1 MFSSTVSA
9 LEFTAEFSPAQQT
22 IAQYE
27 TAVYDVT
34 IYHSYPELQF
44 FEVYSPEVLWDIRT
58 KDPLHVPSET
68 MFTTK
73 ITVQPLN
80 IQPGLYGVPIHI
92 KRTGTNELKKALL
105 YMEVTGTPTTTT
117 YLPAIRGIAAIPGTI
132 DPREDIVI
140 TISLENQNRRN
151 LSSISIKA
159 RSNVINQDFEAN
171 LNPLERKTFK
181 FIAQID
187 PRTPPQR
194 DVLLITAVTSE
205 ADKGYQFDLPQI
217 EYEIKP
223 YGQLSPEIQTQKS
236 LLKTDRTI
244 TLTNNANILL
254 EEDYYFPLSWTA
266 RTFTKTTPKARVQDG
281 QLGWTVKLNVG
292 NSMEL
297 HVVTNYRPIAALIIL
312 AGIILALYYAFRSP
326 ILVKKTAGVISTRE
340 GGISELKIL
349 LEIKNRTGKPVNEAT
364 IMDMVP
370 RIAELIKDHDIG
382 TLAPTKIT
390 KHERKGTLIKYEV
403 GDILPY
409 EERLIAY
416 RIRSSLSILGGV
428 SLPVA
433 VAKFKTSAGKERS
446 TTSNTPKVRMA

>member
-1 MFSSTVSA
+1 
-9 LEFTAEFSPAQQT
+9 
-22 IAQYE
+22 
-27 TAVYDVT
+27 
-34 IYHSYPELQF
+34 
-44 FEVYSPEVLWDIRT
+44 
-58 KDPLHVPSET
+58 
-68 MFTTK
+68 
-73 ITVQPLN
+73 
-80 IQPGLYGVPIHI
+80 
-92 KRTGTNELKKALL
+92 
-105 YMEVTGTPTTTT
+105 
-117 YLPAIRGIAAIPGTI
+117 
-132 DPREDIVI
+132 
-140 TISLENQNRRN
+140 
-151 LSSISIKA
+151 
-159 RSNVINQDFEAN
+159 
-171 LNPLERKTFK
+171 
-181 FIAQID
+181 
-187 PRTPPQR
+187 
-194 DVLLITAVTSE
+194 
-205 ADKGYQFDLPQI
+205 
-217 EYEIKP
+217 
-223 YGQLSPEIQTQKS
+223 
-236 LLKTDRTI
+236 
-244 TLTNNANILL
+244 
-254 EEDYYFPLSWTA
+254 
-266 RTFTKTTPKARVQDG
+266 
-281 QLGWTVKLNVG
+281 
-292 NSMEL
+292 MEL